1 MRAAC
6 SFSTSVC
13 GPFWKKNGML
23 PPPGINHFLHA
34 TFPPVFLPLW
44 YPPGITQTLEQVPML
59 GKACSPSLG
68 FTLQLA
74 SRIITSTEIH
84 FVICGTSPSI
94 ISRSMLVW
102 ELLDK
107 VPWVGAILVV
117 VNLDR
122 WSESISAVKLM
133 KVLVCQ
139 ASQTC
144 Y

>member
-1 MRAAC
+1 
-6 SFSTSVC
+6 
-13 GPFWKKNGML
+13 
-23 PPPGINHFLHA
+23 
-34 TFPPVFLPLW
+34 
-44 YPPGITQTLEQVPML
+44 
-59 GKACSPSLG
+59 LG

-122 WSESISAVKLM
+122 
-133 KVLVCQ
+133 
-139 ASQTC
+139 
-144 Y
+144 